1 MPDLRFSDGLIA
13 FCTLLGPILAV
24 QAQKFVERATERRR
38 RKQWIFD
45 VLMATRATRINPDH
59 VRALNQIEL
68 EFSGANWFGKQFAP
82 NRKERTVLENWR
94 THADNLNRDL
104 PKEQGPERVL
114 WFERVDNSFIALL
127 QSIGRAMGHNIDQ
140 RELRRGVY
148 YPTGFSDDELRNH
161 AIQVNFLRLL
171 MGEIPLKME
180 VTSIPYNE
188 EAVKQQMELH
198 AKLISAVAGGAV
210 SVEIKGDASR
220 TPPQSPFVRP
230 SE

>member
-1 MPDLRFSDGLIA
+1 MLDLKTSDWVLAI
-13 FCTLLGPILAV
+13 CTLLGPILAV

-68 EFSGANWFGKQFAP
+68 EFSGANWFGRQFAP
-82 NRKERTVLENWR
+82 SRKERVVLENWR
-94 THADNLNRDL
+94 THADNLHRYL
-104 PKEQGPERVL
+104 PKEKGPERAL

-127 QSIGRAMGHNIDQ
+127 QSIGIAMGHNIDQ

-148 YPTGFSDDELRNH
+148 YPTGFSEDELRNH

-171 MGEIPLKME
+171 EGEIPLKME

-188 EAVKQQMELH
+188 EAVKQQMDLH
-198 AKLISAVAGGAV
+198 GKLISALGEGAV
-210 SVEIKGDASR
+210 RVEIKADER
-220 TPPQSPFVRP
+220 KPPSPLVP
-230 SE
+230 SKS